1 VKVQNIRAINDESA
15 FRHGANFTKETL
27 SQEPLFHF
35 VKFIESVSASL
46 QSDAGDIQV
55 STIAR

>member
-1 VKVQNIRAINDESA
+1 VQNIRAINDESS